1 MKYIQWLNQWLE
13 YYIKPSTKERTYNKY
28 ARIAHNHISPMLG
41 EMDMAELT
49 ALELQKFS
57 VDLIN
62 KGMAPNTVNGI
73 ISIIKCSL
81 RRAESLGIVDK
92 QHADSIA
99 RPKTKEKDI
108 ESLSRDEQRKIEQY
122 ISDNKEDNRFGIIL
136 SMYTGLRVGELLAL
150 KWSDVDFGKGI
161 MTVNKSCHDS
171 WKDGEYVKVVDTP
184 KTDSSIRKI
193 PIPKQLISKLKELKR
208 KAKGEYVIIGKT
220 QYGAQVRSYQR
231 SFENLLNLLDIPH
244 KGIHSLR
251 HTFATRALEVGMD
264 VKTLSEILGHKSPTI
279 TLKRYAHSMTEHKA
293 EMMNRVEK
301 ILL

>member
-1 MKYIQWLNQWLE
+1 
-13 YYIKPSTKERTYNKY
+13 
-28 ARIAHNHISPMLG
+28 MLG

>member
-1 MKYIQWLNQWLE
+1 MKYNQWLNQWLE
-13 YYIKPSTKERTYNKY
+13 YYIRPSTKDRTYNKY
-28 ARIAHNHISPMLG
+28 ARIVYNHISPTLG
-41 EMDMAELT
+41 DMDMQELT

-57 VDLIN
+57 VDLLN

-73 ISIIKCSL
+73 ISIVKCSL

-92 QHADSIA
+92 QYADAIT
-99 RPKTKEKDI
+99 RPKTKEKDV

-136 SMYTGLRVGELLAL
+136 CMYTGLRVGELLAL
-150 KWSDVDFGKGI
+150 KWRDVDFIKSI
-161 MTVNKSCHDS
+161 LTVNKSCHDS
-171 WKDGEYVKVVDTP
+171 WKDGEYVKVIDTP

-193 PIPKQLISKLKELKR
+193 PIPKQLISKLKELKK

-244 KGIHSLR
+244 KGIHCLR

-264 VKTLSEILGHKSPTI
+264 VKTLSEILGHKSPTV
-279 TLKRYAHSMTEHKA
+279 TLKRYAHSMIEHKA
-293 EMMNRVEK
+293 EMMNRVGK